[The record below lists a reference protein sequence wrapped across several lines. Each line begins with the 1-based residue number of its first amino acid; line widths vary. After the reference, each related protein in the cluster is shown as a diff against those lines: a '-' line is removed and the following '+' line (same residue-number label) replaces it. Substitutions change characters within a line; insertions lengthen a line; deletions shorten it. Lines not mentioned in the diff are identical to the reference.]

1 MESTYILIDQYWGGS
16 YWGGLYW
23 GIINIV
29 PFDYAEIWD
38 GSVRLMITVD
48 GNVVLNKEVNA
59 GVILNEEITDTY
71 SELEAI

>member
-1 MESTYILIDQYWGGS
+1 MANYLNTAQYWGNR

-23 GIINIV
+23 GVLALV

-38 GSVRLMITVD
+38 GSVRLNRIVA
-48 GNVVLNKEVNA
+48 GGVRLNKVVS
-59 GVILNEEITDTY
+59 GQVVINKEIADSY